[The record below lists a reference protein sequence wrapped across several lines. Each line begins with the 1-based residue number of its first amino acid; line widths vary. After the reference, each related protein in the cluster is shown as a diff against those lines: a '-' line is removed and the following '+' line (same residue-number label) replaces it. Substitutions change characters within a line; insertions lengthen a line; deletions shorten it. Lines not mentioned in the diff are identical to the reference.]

1 MTIVILAAGIGSRYG
16 GLKQLEAVGPG
27 GATIM
32 DYSVF
37 DARRAGCDTVV
48 FVIRP
53 QMQEAFD
60 ASIGSR
66 YRGHLCV
73 EYAHQ
78 HLEAL
83 PVGFAVPAGRTKPW
97 GTGQALLVAE
107 RLVDGPFVAANADDF
122 YGPTAFAAL
131 GDFLRQAPTATPPTF
146 ALVGYTL
153 RDTLSE
159 SGAVSRGVCRSTP
172 DGWLESIT
180 ETLGLQRDGR
190 GVRYVDARGQAHRLT
205 GDEPVSMN
213 LWAFHPPMFALLREG
228 FETFLRDHGTS
239 TTAEFYLPQVVQDAM
254 QRGHARVRVLP
265 TQERWCGVTHPQDKA
280 RVTQIVRGLIDRGV
294 YPEKLWN

>member
-16 GLKQLEAVGPG
+16 GLKQLEAVGPH

-66 YRGHLCV
+66 YRGHLRV

-83 PVGFAVPAGRTKPW
+83 PAGFAVPAGRTKPW

-107 RLVDGPFVAANADDF
+107 PLVHGPFIAANADDF

-146 ALVGYTL
+146 ALVGYTPRRL
-153 RDTLSE
+153 AGEHNGDAWTPTRRPRRPL
-159 SGAVSRGVCRSTP
+159 CRCP
-172 DGWLESIT
+172 GP
-180 ETLGLQRDGR
+180 RPPPHR
-190 GVRYVDARGQAHRLT
+190 RRARL
-205 GDEPVSMN
+205 DEPM
-213 LWAFHPPMFALLREG
+213 G
-228 FETFLRDHGTS
+228 
-239 TTAEFYLPQVVQDAM
+239 LPSAD
-254 QRGHARVRVLP
+254 VRAP
-265 TQERWCGVTHPQDKA
+265 A
-280 RVTQIVRGLIDRGV
+280 
-294 YPEKLWN
+294 